1 MSKGI
6 NPIARSK
13 NGERRPAILIRSSPW
28 KAGSAE
34 TPWHDVFDLENG
46 RVRYFGDHRV
56 DHTVPVGST
65 QGNAVL
71 LEAFAEHQ
79 AATPDQRVRAA
90 PLLVFAAV
98 SRNKTPKGY
107 VQFCG
112 LAVIERAELIEQE
125 VNGKPFP
132 NYRYDMTLLDLS
144 ADGER
149 VDWAWIERRGNPHV
163 LSVDSACG
171 APYSW
176 IEWVGHGHVALP
188 YLRRRAPFPP
198 EEDKPSPPRLTE
210 GGRESLGLL
219 PAPRWPDDTVP
230 ASSDPTGS
238 REKLTASVLMDRLR
252 NLRVHRRNDQPSRH
266 KPLALLWAI
275 SRIATGMPRLAPWPQ
290 FRDEVG
296 KLLAEFG
303 LPDSSVTPEYPFWH
317 LQTSRL
323 WDVQGLP
330 PNQPTKPQPA
340 TFDRFNPAAGLS
352 EQVAHLLDDP
362 FVRSQAV
369 AVLRETHLA
378 DVPQHALMERLG
390 LAGYE
395 SASGVTDDG
404 AESETES
411 GPASRRTVTLS
422 RVVRDSELTVTVK
435 RLHGNRCQVCS
446 LQLSTRFSTYSEA
459 AHIRGLGRPHNGPD
473 NLSNLLVLCPNHHV
487 QFDALAIYIDTDDTV
502 RMTTDDAPIGQ
513 LRRHPAHQINEAHLR
528 YHRALCGRDH
538 E

>member
-13 NGERRPAILIRSSPW
+13 NGQRRPAILIRSSPW
-28 KAGSAE
+28 KAGTAE
-34 TPWHDVFDLENG
+34 TPWHDVFDLDNG

-56 DHTVPVGST
+56 DHTVPVGTT

-71 LEAFAEHQ
+71 LEAYAEHR
-79 AATPDQRVRAA
+79 AATPEQRIRAA

-125 VNGKPFP
+125 ANGKPFP

-144 ADGER
+144 ADNER
-149 VDWAWIERRGNPHV
+149 VEWAWIEHRGNPRGA
-163 LSVDSACG
+163 SADSASG

-176 IEWVGHGHVALP
+176 IEWVGHGHGALSD
-188 YLRRRAPFPP
+188 LRRRTPFPA
-198 EEDKPSPPRLTE
+198 ENDKSSPQRLTE
-210 GGRESLGLL
+210 GGRKSLGLL
-219 PAPRWPDDTVP
+219 PAPRRPNGTAP

-238 REKLTASVLMDRLR
+238 REKLTASMLMDRLR
-252 NLRVHRRNDQPSRH
+252 HLRVHQRNDQPSRH

-275 SRIATGMPRLAPWPQ
+275 SRIATGRPRLAPWPQ

-296 KLLAEFG
+296 ELLAEFG

-330 PNQPTKPQPA
+330 SELSTKPHA
-340 TFDRFNPAAGLS
+340 STFDRLNPAAGLS
-352 EQVAHLLDDP
+352 EQVMRLLDDP

-378 DVPQHALMERLG
+378 DVPHHALMERLG

-404 AESETES
+404 AEPETEP

-422 RVVRDSELTVTVK
+422 RLVRDSELTVTVK
-435 RLHGNRCQVCS
+435 RLHRDRCQVCS
-446 LQLSTRFSTYSEA
+446 LQLSTRFSSYSEA

-473 NLSNLLVLCPNHHV
+473 KLSNLLVLCPNHHV
-487 QFDALAIYIDTDDTV
+487 QFDTLAIYIDNGDTV
-502 RMTTDDAPIGQ
+502 RMTTDNTPIGQ

-528 YHRALCGRDH
+528 YHRALCGRDDG
-538 E
+538 